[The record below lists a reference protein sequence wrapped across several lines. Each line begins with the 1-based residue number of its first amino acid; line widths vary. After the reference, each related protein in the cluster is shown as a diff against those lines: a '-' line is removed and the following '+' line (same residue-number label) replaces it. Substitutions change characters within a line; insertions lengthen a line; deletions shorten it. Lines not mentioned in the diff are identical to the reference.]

1 MCLLA
6 AFIKAGWARLCI
18 RVCMLR
24 ITLDYLPYMEIEMK
38 RTVTVIGAAL
48 IGTVLIAAACGSKTG
63 SNANVATG
71 KVIKTATVGNL
82 TATLSNSTG
91 QLQQGD
97 QKVMLAFTDSS
108 GKPVEVG
115 AVSLNF
121 HMAQMG
127 PMAEM
132 NDATTLT
139 TTGTPGVY
147 RGNVNIE
154 VAGEWQ
160 GQLAYEGPAGN
171 GKTTFTVTAR

>member
-1 MCLLA
+1 MNRSLFVIASALVGVILL
-6 AFIKAGWARLCI
+6 G
-18 RVCMLR
+18 V
-24 ITLDYLPYMEIEMK
+24 
-38 RTVTVIGAAL
+38 
-48 IGTVLIAAACGSKTG
+48 ACGKTASNG
-63 SNANVATG
+63 SVSRG

-91 QLQQGD
+91 QLKLGD
-97 QKVMLAFTDSS
+97 QEVTLDFTDSS
-108 GKPVEVG
+108 GKPVDVG

-127 PMAEM
+127 PMAQM
-132 NDATTLT
+132 NDATTFK

-147 RGNVNIE
+147 SGKVNIE

-171 GKTTFTVTAR
+171 GKTTITVTAR